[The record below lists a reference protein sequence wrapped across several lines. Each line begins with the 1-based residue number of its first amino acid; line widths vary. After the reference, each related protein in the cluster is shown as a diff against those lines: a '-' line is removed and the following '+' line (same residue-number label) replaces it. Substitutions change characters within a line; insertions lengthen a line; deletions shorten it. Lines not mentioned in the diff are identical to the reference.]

1 MNKAHAISFLKNF
14 KKVHFLITENIYFDV
29 SNYGDVLSKYFNFE
43 YVSYKYGIK
52 NFQYNDMYVDLDIA
66 FLNIID
72 GIPNIKSHAKIISL
86 VNISE
91 SKVGRSIAITLAI
104 ATKRL
109 YEY

>member
-1 MNKAHAISFLKNF
+1 
-14 KKVHFLITENIYFDV
+14 
-29 SNYGDVLSKYFNFE
+29 
-43 YVSYKYGIK
+43 
-52 NFQYNDMYVDLDIA
+52 MYVGLDIA